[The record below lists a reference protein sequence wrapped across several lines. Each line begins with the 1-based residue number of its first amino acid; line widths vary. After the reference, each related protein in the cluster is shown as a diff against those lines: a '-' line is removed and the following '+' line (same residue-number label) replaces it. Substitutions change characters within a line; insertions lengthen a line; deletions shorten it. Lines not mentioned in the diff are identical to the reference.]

1 MNTRTCDHCQQEFL
15 AIRPHQRFCSDNCRG
30 AHHRLNPNPLERAG
44 EFSLTLANPNPS
56 FKTRK
61 DGDHYFVEFEM
72 QRDEWDY
79 FTDPNVNRQGMVIEA
94 TCSVAHL
101 AQPKPEAEVKGG
113 PLAELAGRW
122 CRDDQFRQWADV
134 SDESTAREY
143 ILSTCGIQSRKE
155 LDHNAQAA
163 RIFHERIRNPFNRY
177 TLGGR

>member
-1 MNTRTCDHCQQEFL
+1 M
-15 AIRPHQRFCSDNCRG
+15 
-30 AHHRLNPNPLERAG
+30 G

-163 RIFHERIRNPFNRY
+163 RIFHERIRNPFNSY
-177 TLGGR
+177 VLGGR